1 MKSLHVRSDYR
12 EQEMDLVRQLRRNI
26 HCWGWYAALRNA
38 KKKKVPFVCAYA
50 AVFDRLP
57 TRV

>member
-1 MKSLHVRSDYR
+1 
-12 EQEMDLVRQLRRNI
+12 MDLVRQLRRNI